1 MGKSIAPAAEY
12 IDFDRQTRSFSFN
25 SEKMEKN
32 KSIAAFEEDGLG
44 WSVFKRILMIIVIT
58 GLDCLWLYFTA
69 YPLLIFFIE
78 NMPFKQFSIFIFFF
92 GYLIP
97 IIFFIFLVVIGMFG
111 FVFNGMII
119 FSLFQNLANV
129 MKLKKVE
136 RNVFSNAKYYLTE

>member
-1 MGKSIAPAAEY
+1 MGLSFLGPALTRLICVNSEIGERLICEDIAQTGKMPMFLWRKKPTPKSIGPAAEY

-32 KSIAAFEEDGLG
+32 KSIAVFEEDGLG

-78 NMPFKQFSIFIFFF
+78 NMPFKQFSIFI
-92 GYLIP
+92 
-97 IIFFIFLVVIGMFG
+97 
-111 FVFNGMII
+111 
-119 FSLFQNLANV
+119 
-129 MKLKKVE
+129 
-136 RNVFSNAKYYLTE
+136 